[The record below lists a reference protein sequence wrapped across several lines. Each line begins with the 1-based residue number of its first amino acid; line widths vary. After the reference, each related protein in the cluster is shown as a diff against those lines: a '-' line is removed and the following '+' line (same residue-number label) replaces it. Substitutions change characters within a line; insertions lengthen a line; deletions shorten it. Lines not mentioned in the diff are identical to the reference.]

1 MRVLV
6 RRMKIATTIN
16 VFFLYPQ
23 NDFLLGNGMVWVQ
36 SSKYGGGV

>member
-23 NDFLLGNGMVWVQ
+23 NDFLLGEWD
-36 SSKYGGGV
+36 GVGAIE